1 VSASTAP
8 PAPETETV
16 LSPTVGRV
24 ARRGVFWVVAALIAL
39 AAVIAVSL
47 GTGAVRDANALSA
60 ENASPNGAKALV
72 EVLRDQGVTVTAT
85 DTVAGIRAALPV
97 ASDSTLLVFDRD
109 LLLDDDLRKQLLSLA
124 ATVVLVEPDFDT
136 LTTLA
141 PSVAQAGSTEGEL
154 TAVCDLPAAAAAGSI
169 TGDGSGYRLLE
180 PVEGAISCFPS
191 GDGVYSVLQVPLSP
205 ALGSGEV
212 TVLGASAALTNE
224 TIGDYGNAALA
235 LTLLGQHDNLAWYIP
250 GTADVADGLPPTL
263 GELSPGWVT
272 PAIILLLLVLLAAAI
287 WRGRRLGPLVVEN
300 LPVTVRASE
309 TMQGRARLY
318 QKSSA
323 RQHALDS
330 LRIGTISR
338 IALKLGL
345 PSTAPVEAIV
355 AAASAQLGVD
365 PARVRTLLIA
375 EVPGSDADLVRL
387 SDALLTLE
395 RDLAV
400 AVRPG

>member
-1 VSASTAP
+1 MTVIAP
-8 PAPETETV
+8 PPVPETETV
-16 LSPTVGRV
+16 LTPTLGRV
-24 ARRGVFWVVAALIAL
+24 ARRGVFWVVAAVVAFLI
-39 AAVIAVSL
+39 VIVVSL
-47 GTGAVRDANALSA
+47 GTGAVRDADALSA
-60 ENASPNGAKALV
+60 GNASPNGAKALV

-85 DTVAGIRAALPV
+85 DTVAGIREALPD
-97 ASDSTLLVFDRD
+97 AADSTLFVYDRD
-109 LLLDDDLRKQLLSLA
+109 LLLDDEQRDQLLSLA
-124 ATVVLVEPDFDT
+124 ATVVLLEPDFDT
-136 LTTLA
+136 LTALA
-141 PSVAQAGSTEGEL
+141 PQVAQAGSTEGQL
-154 TAVCDLPAAAAAGSI
+154 TAVCDLPAAAAAGTI

-180 PVEGAISCFPS
+180 PIEGASSCFPS
-191 GDGVYSVLQVPLSP
+191 GDDVYSVLQVPLSP

-224 TIGDYGNAALA
+224 TIGDYGNAAFA
-235 LTLLGQHDNLAWYIP
+235 LTLLGQHTHLAWYIP
-250 GTADVADGLPPTL
+250 GTADVAGDIPPTL

-272 PAIILLLLVLLAAAI
+272 PSIILLLVVLLFAAI

-330 LRIGTISR
+330 LRIGTVSR
-338 IALKLGL
+338 IGLKLGL
-345 PSTAPVEAIV
+345 PSTATVEAIV

-365 PARVRTLLIA
+365 PATVRGLLVTDVPANDA
-375 EVPGSDADLVRL
+375 ELVRL

-395 RDLAV
+395 RNIAA
-400 AVRPG
+400 AVRPA